1 MSDLKCVMRKLE
13 QIQARQKEHTEELQ
27 VLRELVTQ
35 LSTTQVEPD
44 EQPFSIPITSLE
56 DLEKAETLLSNPRT
70 QKWLVRCYF

>member
-27 VLRELVTQ
+27 VLRELVTL
-35 LSTTQVEPD
+35 LSTTQVEPE